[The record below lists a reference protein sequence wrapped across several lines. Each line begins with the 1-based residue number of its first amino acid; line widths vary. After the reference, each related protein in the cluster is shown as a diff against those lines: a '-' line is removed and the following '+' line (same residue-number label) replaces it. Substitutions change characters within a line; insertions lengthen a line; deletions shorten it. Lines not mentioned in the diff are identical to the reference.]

1 MRRPE
6 SADSS
11 TARVAIEG
19 ARGAA
24 ANIERAGNAIA
35 AVSAGYLSLLGCRR
49 WLRCEVQ
56 GRFAEALARSMS
68 PPPNAGQVV
77 LTVLLSG
84 EARRQAH
91 NTLNS
96 TTALRLDCL
105 DEKKS
110 SIDHLF

>member
-6 SADSS
+6 RADSS

-24 ANIERAGNAIA
+24 ENIGRAGNAIA
-35 AVSAGYLSLLGCRR
+35 AVSAGWVYLATGLASRR
-49 WLRCEVQ
+49 WLRCEVAQ

-68 PPPNAGQVV
+68 PPLNAGQVV

-91 NTLNS
+91 NLELDHCL
-96 TTALRLDCL
+96 TTGL
-105 DEKKS
+105 S
-110 SIDHLF
+110 G